1 MVKTNI
7 AEKRKAVF
15 EALDYFNWVKTRR
28 SVIKLDDTTINPG
41 KTYIK
46 EQERYVQGKV
56 IKIRTAAKHKK
67 SKLVWDTVNEFK
79 EQ

>member
-1 MVKTNI
+1 MVKRNI
-7 AEKRKAVF
+7 SEKRKAVF

-28 SVIKLDDTTINPG
+28 SVIKLDDTKIKPG

-46 EQERYVQGKV
+46 EQERCVQGKV
-56 IKIRTAAKHKK
+56 VKIRTAVKYKK

>member
-15 EALDYFNWVKTRR
+15 EVLDYFNWVKTRR
-28 SVIKLDDTTINPG
+28 SVIKLDDTKIKPG

-46 EQERYVQGKV
+46 EQERCVQGKV
-56 IKIRTAAKHKK
+56 VKIRTAVKYKK

>member
-1 MVKTNI
+1 MVKRNI
-7 AEKRKAVF
+7 PEKRKAVF

-28 SVIKLDDTTINPG
+28 SVIKLDDTKIKPG

-46 EQERYVQGKV
+46 EQERCVQGKV
-56 IKIRTAAKHKK
+56 VKIRTAVKYKK